1 MTDAPRGTTVDLGT
15 DDLRFEIRDDGVAIA
30 TLNRPD
36 TRNAFSGPMGQA
48 LSEVY
53 RRADTDDAI
62 RVVVLTGTPPAFC
75 AGADF
80 SSGSD
85 VFDSPGSDTFRANPV
100 WPTAW
105 QIRKPVIA
113 AVNGHAIGI
122 GFTLA
127 LHCDLRILA
136 LDAKYGVVQVRRG
149 VMPDAFSHWTLPR
162 IAGMGNAAEVLLT
175 GRTFLGSEAKDL
187 GVANRVLP
195 NDEVLPAALELA
207 HDMAVNTAPVSVA
220 VAKRLMWGSFG
231 LLPDQ
236 VDHAETQLHHHL
248 MGAPDAREGVM
259 AFLERRDPEWTLTV
273 NDDWPDAWPAPED
286 VL

>member
-1 MTDAPRGTTVDLGT
+1 MTSIDTGT
-15 DDLRFEIRDDGVAIA
+15 DDLLFEVRDDGVAVA

-36 TRNAFSGPMGQA
+36 TRNAFSGAMGDA
-48 LSEVY
+48 LSAVY

-80 SSGSD
+80 SAGSS
-85 VFDSPGSDTFRANPV
+85 VFERSESPTFRACPV
-100 WPTAW
+100 SPTAW

-122 GFTLA
+122 GFTLT
-127 LHCDLRILA
+127 LHCDLRIMA

-162 IAGMGNAAEVLLT
+162 IAGMGNAADVLLT
-175 GRTFLGSEAKDL
+175 GRTFLGSEAREL

-207 HDMAVNTAPVSVA
+207 HDMAVATAPVSVA

-231 LLPDQ
+231 LRPAE
-236 VDHAETQLHHHL
+236 VDRAETELHHHL
-248 MGAPDAREGVM
+248 MGEADAREGVH
-259 AFLERRDPEWTLTV
+259 AFLERRDPEWTLSV
-273 NDDWPDAWPAPED
+273 NDDWPAEWPAPQD
-286 VL
+286 VS